1 MASRA
6 AQAPALGLEV
16 EDLLVEDAEAG
27 TEADAEAQDGF
38 RSTGTMGFRMSTGVV
53 DMGMIQAL

>member
-6 AQAPALGLEV
+6 GQAPALGLEV

-27 TEADAEAQDGF
+27 TGADTKAQDGF
-38 RSTGTMGFRMSTGVV
+38 PVV
-53 DMGMIQAL
+53 QALGASVCRRVLWTWA